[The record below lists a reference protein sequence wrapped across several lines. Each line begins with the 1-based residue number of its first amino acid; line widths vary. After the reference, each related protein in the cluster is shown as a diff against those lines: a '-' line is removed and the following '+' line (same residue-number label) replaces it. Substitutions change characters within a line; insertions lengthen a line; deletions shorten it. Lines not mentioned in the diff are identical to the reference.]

1 MGWGDGGGGNYYC
14 TNPNPPPQYFPSYS
28 SWQPSA
34 NVIQL
39 QQPTIHPREGQILRA
54 RDRALKEE
62 EGDKTRRPAGGTG
75 GTGGRGRGL
84 SSRRRTSSWRL
95 LDGHLLAWTLDPK

>member
-1 MGWGDGGGGNYYC
+1 VGWGDGGDGNYYC

-34 NVIQL
+34 NVIQS